1 MSDNKNQKL
10 TLISLILMIFTSV
23 FGFTNIAR
31 AYYLMGYA
39 AIPWYILSAVTFF
52 IPYAFMMAEYGA
64 AFRKEKG
71 GIYSWMDKSV
81 GPKYAFIVT
90 FMWYASN
97 IIWMVS
103 VSSSIWVPLSNLVF
117 GADKTATLSIFG
129 LSAPKTMALL
139 AIILLII
146 ITFSASKGLDK
157 ITKFTSIGGAFSAFA
172 NIILFILSIV
182 IFALNDFKLATPI
195 NMDAFV
201 TSPNPSYQ
209 SPLGILGFL
218 VFAIFAYG
226 GIEVIGG
233 LVDQTKD
240 AAKTFPKGIKI
251 SAIVIA
257 SAYSI
262 EILCVGLFTNWNV
275 TLNDKTVNMANVAY
289 VVMGNLGYSLG
300 QALNLDPG
308 TCQTLYSI
316 FARFIGL
323 SMFLALMGAFVTIVY
338 SPLKQLIEGTPKG
351 IWPKSWV
358 KLDKNNM
365 PKNAMMIQCALV
377 IAIIAITSFGG
388 ESVSKFLNYLILMGN
403 VAMTIPYIFIALAFI
418 SFKKNKDIEKP
429 FVMFKTHRST
439 VIWTVIIVTTVTF
452 ANIFTIIQPVIDS
465 GDYVATIFQIAGPIV
480 FSGIALILYDRYEK
494 KLAKGN
500 IE

>member
-1 MSDNKNQKL
+1 MSDGKGQKL

-39 AIPWYILSAVTFF
+39 AIPWYIISAITFF
-52 IPYAFMMAEYGA
+52 IPYAFMMCEYGA

-71 GIYSWMDKSV
+71 GIYSWMNRSV
-81 GPKYAFIVT
+81 GEKYAFIVT

-117 GADKTATLSIFG
+117 GIDRTSTLSIFG
-129 LSAPKTMALL
+129 LSAPKTMAIF
-139 AIILLII
+139 AVILLLV
-146 ITFSASKGLDK
+146 ITFTASKGLNK
-157 ITKFTSIGGAFSAFA
+157 ITKVTSIGGAFSAFA
-172 NIILFILSIV
+172 NILLFIISI
-182 IFALNDFKLATPI
+182 IILALNGFKFAQPI
-195 NMDAFV
+195 DAHALV
-201 TSPNPSYQ
+201 SSPNPSYQ
-209 SPLGILGFL
+209 SPIGILGFL

-240 AAKTFPKGIKI
+240 AEKTFPKGIKI

-257 SAYSI
+257 TAYSI
-262 EILCVGLFTNWNV
+262 EILCVGFFTNWNV
-275 TLNDKTVNMANVAY
+275 ALNDKTVNMANVAY
-289 VVMGNLGYSLG
+289 IVMGNLGYSLG
-300 QALNLDPG
+300 QALHLSAS
-308 TCQTLYSI
+308 TCHILYSI

-323 SMFLALMGAFVTIVY
+323 SMFLALMGAFFTIIY

-358 KLDKNNM
+358 VLDKNNM
-365 PKNAMMIQCALV
+365 PRNAMIVQCAIV
-377 IAIIAITSFGG
+377 IAIILITSFGG

-403 VAMTIPYIFIALAFI
+403 VAMTVPYVFIALAFI
-418 SFKKNKDIEKP
+418 PFKKNKDIDKP
-429 FVMFKTHRST
+429 FEVFKTHTST
-439 VIWTVIIVTTVTF
+439 TIWTIIVVITITF
-452 ANIFTIIQPVIDS
+452 ANIFTIIQPIIES
-465 GDYVATIFQIAGPIV
+465 KDYVATIFQIAGPIV
-480 FSGIALILYDRYEK
+480 FGGAAIILYDRYERKKK
-494 KLAKGN
+494 KLG
-500 IE
+500 